1 METGGVDACPQELFF
16 TSLGEVTEFRSGVY
30 LMTASPVESGP
41 SASFPYVPWFVESK
55 VLSSDGV
62 HFPRSCEGIAG
73 LAGRRGSVGEG
84 R

>member
-41 SASFPYVPWFVESK
+41 SASFPYVSLFVESE
-55 VLSSDGV
+55 VLSTGGV
-62 HFPRSCEGIAG
+62 HLSHSCERVVG